1 MEKWQLALDMLDET
15 RSWGIEVPLAV
26 ADAGYGD
33 AAAFRLGLT
42 AGPADGPL
50 CGRLVHGLLG
60 RRRRGPGAAPR
71 TRLSPP
77 ASTGSTDQNGPE
89 VDRLQNYGP
98 RSTRC
103 RIRSKI
109 IPLRPG
115 TALWRGQVATW

>member
-33 AAAFRLGLT
+33 AAAFRLGRT
-42 AGPADGPL
+42 AGRPTAPCAVASYTACL
-50 CGRLVHGLLG
+50 AAAAAAQVH
-60 RRRRGPGAAPR
+60 RRRRASAHRRAPGQLTKTAPKWIDYR
-71 TRLSPP
+71 TTDHARLE
-77 ASTGSTDQNGPE
+77 AIYA
-89 VDRLQNYGP
+89 R
-98 RSTRC
+98 
-103 RIRSKI
+103 KI